1 MEKELEK
8 VKEMLTKGF
17 FLSLE
22 LKLGFAKEVR
32 AWSFNSFSSPPFSI
46 GA

>member
-8 VKEMLTKGF
+8 KKEMLTKGF

-22 LKLGFAKEVR
+22 QGDGFGKEVR
-32 AWSFNSFSSPPFSI
+32 AWSFNSFPSPPFSV